1 MSSSKIELLK
11 KKPIPQKKRDI
22 IIELPKPI
30 QKVKVEIQIKD
41 KRGDIKINR
50 KQLLEKMKLA
60 PPRPLDE
67 LPKTLPTL
75 TSTSTTS
82 DKKKKKQK
90 GKRKVFTLKKTKMGE
105 VLKGT
110 ITPHT
115 RLTKEIDLTTLEE
128 LPETMVSIS
137 DPEIQERLPEQD
149 TIEILG
155 SEYFMNNRDM
165 FSNFINKLYQP
176 YRDEIMDESKDITC
190 ESMEDS
196 SDGFSLMT
204 HQKIVKDYLAH
215 STPYRGLLLYHGLGS
230 GKTCSSIAIA
240 EGLKTHRMIYIL
252 TPASLRT
259 NYIEE
264 IKKCGDILY
273 KKNQYWEFVSI
284 TENPEYLNV
293 LSEILSLSKDYIIKN
308 KGAWLVNIKKKSNY
322 DTLNASEMANLEN
335 QLDVMISNK
344 YRFINYNGIR
354 LSHLETLTSGFKNNP
369 FDNSVIVVDEA
380 HNLVS
385 RIVNKLKNE
394 ESLAMRLYRY
404 IMSANNAKVVLL
416 TGTPVVNYPNEISI
430 LFNMLRGYIKS
441 WSFQLLT
448 KSGGKIDQKTIEKIL
463 FEIRTLDYVEYKPST
478 KRLVITRN
486 PYGFFKKSTKRGYQG
501 VLLNESGQMSDV
513 DFKEYVIRILRNNG
527 IDAMVEKPSGQEN
540 DYVQHTALPDE
551 LDQFRSLFINMSK
564 GKGDMKNKVL
574 FKRRILGLTSYFR
587 SAKEDLMPEYEKD
600 SNFHLVKI
608 PMSDYQFDIYEQAR
622 VQERKLEKASTKK
635 SGKKKEDL
643 YSDTVST
650 YRIFSRAFCNFVFP
664 RAIQRPLPNDEDTI
678 NTELLEKIDE
688 DAVDAKTTKETLL
701 NPDGKHDLEDKTAL
715 DHKLEDTN
723 QETYVQRIQE
733 ALKKLKEKSDSF
745 LSQEALQTY
754 SPKFLHILET
764 IMDEKNEGLHMLYTQ
779 FRTIEGIGI
788 FSLILEQNGFARFKI
803 KNVKEEW
810 ELDLDPADVGKPMY
824 ALYTGTETPEEK
836 EIIRNVFNSDWQ
848 YIPKR
853 LADQLDAVSSNNYY
867 GEIIKLLMITS
878 SGAEG
883 ITLKNVRFVHIV
895 EPYWHPARKDQV
907 IGRARRIC
915 SHSKL
920 PKKHRT
926 VDVFLYLMQL
936 TKDQLDSDK
945 SVELKKKDLSKYDSV
960 TPVTSDE
967 TLHEISSIKEEINKQ
982 LLTAVKESSIDC
994 AIHSRSGSK
1003 EPLACYSIG
1012 KANKNTFSYRP
1023 SYLKE
1028 EKDTVAVIN
1037 EKKITWTAKRLQFG
1051 ARVFALRKNS
1061 DGTETNKLYDYDSYK
1076 QATEIEGI
1084 NPIYIGRL
1092 VKVEID
1098 GKKKFKI
1105 DKKKPEEDE

>member
-1 MSSSKIELLK
+1 MSSSKIDLLK

-22 IIELPKPI
+22 VIELPKPI
-30 QKVKVEIQIKD
+30 KKIKVDIEIKD
-41 KRGDIKINR
+41 KRGVIKVNR
-50 KQLLEKMKLA
+50 KLLLEKMKLA

-67 LPKTLPTL
+67 LPKTAPKPVDSKPKRTIKR
-75 TSTSTTS
+75 
-82 DKKKKKQK
+82 D
-90 GKRKVFTLKKTKMGE
+90 KRKVFTLKKTKMGE

-115 RLTKEIDLTTLEE
+115 RLTDDFDKSILGE
-128 LPETMVSIS
+128 LPETMVSIT
-137 DPEIQERLPEQD
+137 DPEIRERLPELEDVQI
-149 TIEILG
+149 TS

-176 YRDEIMDESKDITC
+176 YRDEIMDETEELDCDTMGAGN
-190 ESMEDS
+190 ES
-196 SDGFSLMT
+196 FSLMT
-204 HQKIVKDYLAH
+204 HQKIVKDYLSH

-252 TPASLRT
+252 TPASLRM

-284 TENPEYLNV
+284 VENPEYLDV
-293 LSEILSLSKDYIIKN
+293 LSTVLSLSKEYITKN
-308 KGAWLVNIKKKSNY
+308 KGAWLVNIKKKPNFE
-322 DTLNASEMANLEN
+322 TLNAMQVKNLES
-335 QLDVMISNK
+335 QLDIMISNK

-354 LSHLETLTSGFKNNP
+354 LSHLETLTNGFKNNP
-369 FDNSVIVVDEA
+369 FDNAVVIVDEA

-394 ESLAMRLYRY
+394 ESLATRLYKY
-404 IMSANNAKVVLL
+404 VMGAENAKVVLL

-430 LFNMLRGYIKS
+430 LFNMLRGYIKT
-441 WSFQLLT
+441 WSFQLVT
-448 KSGGKIDQKTIEKIL
+448 KGAGKIDQKTIERIL
-463 FEIRTLDYVEYKPST
+463 SEIKTLDYVEYKPST
-478 KRLVITRN
+478 KRLDITRN
-486 PYGFFKKSTKRGYQG
+486 PYGFFKQTAKRSYNG
-501 VLLNESGQMSDV
+501 VALNESGQMTDD
-513 DFKEYVIRILRNNG
+513 DFQQYVMRILRDNN
-527 IDAMVEKPSGQEN
+527 IDAIIQKPKDGEN
-540 DYVQHTALPDE
+540 DYVQHKALPDN
-551 LDQFRSLFINMSK
+551 LDEFRSLFINMIK

-574 FKRRILGLTSYFR
+574 FKRRILGLTSYYR
-587 SAKEDLMPEYEKD
+587 SAKEELMPRYTKD
-600 SNFHLVKI
+600 ENFHVVKI
-608 PMSDYQFDIYEQAR
+608 PMSDYQFGIYEQAR
-622 VQERKLEKASTKK
+622 VEERKLEKSSKK
-635 SGKKKEDL
+635 KKGPKKKEDI

-664 RAIQRPLPNDEDTI
+664 RAINRPLPRDEDTI
-678 NTELLEKIDE
+678 NTDMLQELNE
-688 DAVDAKTTKETLL
+688 DAIDAKSAKETLQ
-701 NPDGKHDLEDKTAL
+701 NPDGEHDLEDKKAIEE
-715 DHKLEDTN
+715 KMEDQN
-723 QETYVQRIQE
+723 YETYMQRIQE
-733 ALKKLKEKSDSF
+733 ALKKLKENSESF
-745 LSQEALQTY
+745 LTREALQTY
-754 SPKFLHILET
+754 SPKFLHILESLT
-764 IMDEKNEGLHMLYTQ
+764 SEDNEGLHMLYTQ
-779 FRTIEGIGI
+779 FRTIEGIGV
-788 FSLILEQNGFARFKI
+788 FSLVLEENGFARFKI

-810 ELDLDPADVGKPMY
+810 MLDLDPADVGKPMY

-848 YIPKR
+848 YVPKK
-853 LADQLDAVSSNNYY
+853 LTEQLEKISKNNYY

-883 ITLKNVRFVHIV
+883 ITLKNVRFVHVV
-895 EPYWHPARKDQV
+895 EPYWHPARIEQV
-907 IGRARRIC
+907 VGRAKRIC

-920 PKKHRT
+920 PEKHRT
-926 VDVFLYLMQL
+926 VDVFLYLMEL
-936 TKDQLDSDK
+936 SKEQLDSDS

-1003 EPLACYSIG
+1003 EPLACYSVG

-1037 EKKITWTAKRLQFG
+1037 EKKITWKAKKLQFG
-1051 ARVFALRKNS
+1051 AKVFALRQDS
-1061 DGTETNKLYDYDSYK
+1061 NKLYDYDSYI
-1076 QATEIEGI
+1076 QSTEMEGV
-1084 NPIYIGRL
+1084 NPIYVGRL
-1092 VKVEID
+1092 VEKVVD
-1098 GKKKFKI
+1098 GKKKYKI
-1105 DKKKPEEDE
+1105 DKKRPEEDD